1 MNGNV
6 RILVVDNEHT
16 REFIGH
22 ILETKKYNLSTVSSG
37 EDVLNLL
44 HKHGEWYSEHIDVL
58 ILDMAMSGP
67 SGFDL
72 IKIIKSNP
80 KTEDLRVILLG
91 DREGVQAM
99 VDALFG
105 GASDYVVKPFVVA
118 ELIARIENQLKHKRA
133 DEAQRELESRYQA
146 IISMAEGVI
155 VQDVLG
161 RVLTTNPSADRI
173 LGTPQEQ
180 VMGRNFIFPAWHAIY
195 EDGSAVHHD
204 NYPTRVTLCTGQPLS
219 NIIMGIQKPGSE
231 AGIGE
236 DYWVSADI
244 TWISINTRP
253 LIHPGEEKPYA
264 VVVSFSDIT
273 ESKLMRDALRESE
286 EKFRALTESSPSAVF
301 IIQGEKYVY
310 INPAFEALT
319 GFSTEEISEI
329 KFWDLVHN
337 DMAQTVMEHGLA
349 RQQDNQPIPRLEH
362 KIIAKN
368 GEIKWLDYIAT
379 RIIYQGQPALMG
391 TAIDITE
398 RKQAEETLRESRTLI
413 DFNIIAAGIAQQIL
427 APIDLCAAATVRLHR
442 RMQDISKAFA
452 SEELDRTYIQDCIN
466 TATEPIAVLQTNLK
480 RANELIESFTQ
491 MATYWIKQEKRQ
503 FDLKDS
509 IDEVLLGLKSKYDQ
523 TKHSVTVICPDNLTL
538 YSYPIAYMQIISNL
552 VMNSL
557 IHGFEGMEQGNIHIE
572 VSKKYTPEKSIP
584 GETET
589 IMPETSQR
597 AHLIIRYSDNG
608 KGIDTDQIKKI
619 YLPSF
624 KTKRGEGGLGLGM
637 HMVHTLVTRTLSGQ
651 IECTSLPGIETVFLI
666 QIPLG
671 EGFEE
676 IERF

>member
-1 MNGNV
+1 MNGNI

-22 ILETKKYNLSTVSSG
+22 ILETKKYSLSTVSSG

-44 HKHGEWYSEHIDVL
+44 HKNGEWSREHIDVL
-58 ILDMAMSGP
+58 ILDMAMSGI

-91 DREGVQAM
+91 DREGGQAF

-118 ELIARIENQLKHKRA
+118 ELIARIENQLKLKHA
-133 DEAQRELESRYQA
+133 DETRRELESRYQA

-155 VQDVLG
+155 VQDVFG
-161 RVLTTNPSADRI
+161 RVLTTNPSAERI

-180 VMGRNFIFPAWHAIY
+180 VMGRNFLFPAWHAIY
-195 EDGSAVHHD
+195 EDGSVVHHD
-204 NYPTRVTLCTGQPLS
+204 NYPTRVTLRTGQPLS
-219 NIIMGIQKPGSE
+219 NINMGMQKPGSE

-310 INPAFEALT
+310 INPTFEALI
-319 GFSTEEISEI
+319 GFSAEEISEI

-398 RKQAEETLRESRTLI
+398 RKQAEEALRESRTLI
-413 DFNIIAAGIAQQIL
+413 DVNIIAAGIAQQIL
-427 APIDLCAAATVRLHR
+427 TPIDLCAAATVRLHR
-442 RMQDISKAFA
+442 RMQGISKAFA

-466 TATEPIAVLQTNLK
+466 TASESIAFLQTNLK

-491 MATYWIKQEKRQ
+491 MATYWINQEKRQ
-503 FDLKDS
+503 FDLKDT
-509 IDEVLLGLKSKYDQ
+509 IDDVK
-523 TKHSVTVICPDNLTL
+523 
-538 YSYPIAYMQIISNL
+538 
-552 VMNSL
+552 
-557 IHGFEGMEQGNIHIE
+557 
-572 VSKKYTPEKSIP
+572 
-584 GETET
+584 
-589 IMPETSQR
+589 
-597 AHLIIRYSDNG
+597 
-608 KGIDTDQIKKI
+608 
-619 YLPSF
+619 
-624 KTKRGEGGLGLGM
+624 
-637 HMVHTLVTRTLSGQ
+637 
-651 IECTSLPGIETVFLI
+651 
-666 QIPLG
+666 
-671 EGFEE
+671 
-676 IERF
+676 